1 MDYFAGLDIS
11 MDETHVCVVDREG
24 VVVHQ
29 SKTASTAAAIAVEL
43 AKAPSCRRIVFE
55 TGRMAPILF
64 HGLSQLGLPVV
75 CVESRQAYQA
85 LKSLATHKTDRN
97 DARGLAHLAR
107 TGFFKPVHVKSL
119 PAHAIR
125 SLISAR
131 KKLVGQRVTLE
142 NQIRGLAVVFGVRLP
157 RALNAAFIDQALKAS
172 EGVAGLSAAMRG
184 LIAARTAV
192 MTAVAAIDADMRRMA
207 MASAACSRLMTI
219 PGVGQLTALAFVAAV
234 DVPSRI
240 RRSRDIG
247 AYLGLVPRR
256 YQSGEVDYVGSIS
269 KCGDRRVRTLLYE
282 AANVMLT
289 RYKGQLKLKDWA
301 FAIAKRS
308 TMRKATLN
316 SASPPSRPQASP
328 SLRLAEETAL
338 RRRRSRTGDAQE
350 PRPPDAPLPVRPRII
365 GYDSNGRTFAVP
377 GRCWKAAM
385 LPSLSCLRSRAN
397 EGSSDSA
404 FVPIYTISAFLRR
417 GRPDSTLVRIAT
429 AGPIDR
435 TASASASVWPLD
447 RSASTCR
454 SFATISSGPYLFL
467 AILTCSSTIKPGPLR
482 EADVICTTLL

>member
-11 MDETHVCVVDREG
+11 MDETHVCVLDREG
-24 VVVHQ
+24 VVVRE
-29 SKTASTAAAIAVEL
+29 SKTESTAQAIAGEL

-85 LKSLATHKTDRN
+85 LRSLATHKTDRN

-119 PAHAIR
+119 SAHAVR
-125 SLISAR
+125 SLIGAR

-157 RALNAAFIDQALKAS
+157 RALTVAFVNQALKAS
-172 EGVAGLSAAMRG
+172 EGIAGLSAAMRG

-192 MTAVAAIDADMRRMA
+192 MTAVAAIDADMRRMTR
-207 MASAACSRLMTI
+207 ASAACRRLMTI
-219 PGVGQLTALAFVAAV
+219 PGVGQLTALAFVAAI
-234 DVPSRI
+234 DDPSRV

-256 YQSGEVDYVGSIS
+256 HQSGEVDYTGGIS
-269 KCGDRRVRTLLYE
+269 KCGDGRVRTLLYE

-301 FAIAKRS
+301 FAIAKPVNDAQGEGCSGAPPRDHHARDAS
-308 TMRKATLN
+308 RWDGVRARLSPASHETGGRNQLPRGATPKGG
-316 SASPPSRPQASP
+316 S
-328 SLRLAEETAL
+328 
-338 RRRRSRTGDAQE
+338 RRRRGLCSRGLLADCE
-350 PRPPDAPLPVRPRII
+350 PRCTQL
-365 GYDSNGRTFAVP
+365 T
-377 GRCWKAAM
+377 
-385 LPSLSCLRSRAN
+385 PSSAERA
-397 EGSSDSA
+397 
-404 FVPIYTISAFLRR
+404 RR
-417 GRPDSTLVRIAT
+417 ERRHPK
-429 AGPIDR
+429 
-435 TASASASVWPLD
+435 
-447 RSASTCR
+447 ASTPR
-454 SFATISSGPYLFL
+454 RASRP
-467 AILTCSSTIKPGPLR
+467 LTH
-482 EADVICTTLL
+482 